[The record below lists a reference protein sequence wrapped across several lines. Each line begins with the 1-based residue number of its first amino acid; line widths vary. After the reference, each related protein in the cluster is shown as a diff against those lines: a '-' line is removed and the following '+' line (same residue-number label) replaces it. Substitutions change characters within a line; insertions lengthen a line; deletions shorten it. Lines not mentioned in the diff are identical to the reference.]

1 MAEETKTYVFG
12 NDSNSLLPAL
22 MNGNGFGN
30 GNAWWVIILLALL
43 WGRGGY
49 GQNDVAPILGALNGD
64 TGRDLLAQGI

>member
-22 MNGNGFGN
+22 MSNNGFGN

-49 GQNDVAPILGALNGD
+49 G
-64 TGRDLLAQGI
+64 